1 MDQASWGNVI
11 AIVFLLAIAAI
22 LIVIIWQ
29 VFATRRATASLLRED
44 EFRKLAER
52 GIAAE
57 EHIAKEL
64 AAASTELVDLRARVA
79 EIERMMKEVG

>member
-11 AIVFLLAIAAI
+11 AIVVLLAIAAI

-44 EFRKLAER
+44 EYRKLSER
-52 GIAAE
+52 GTAAE

-64 AAASTELVDLRARVA
+64 GAASAELADLRNRVA